1 MPTDPNIPLSAMSGD
16 GHGSGGRRVSSRRA
30 RKGFRLIWKYC
41 LKSHSGCP
49 RSIAAGVFL
58 AWAVLFAG
66 CVAGF
71 AQATEEEEES
81 GLRIDD
87 VQFEDEHGDVRYSLI
102 TDAGT
107 DVVMSFWVDGFERVR
122 VEQPGEIPEERVHL
136 QYEAELRD
144 PQGVLMAPGESGE
157 VDTILGPRDADWGP
171 RIRWAASLPSYALP
185 GIYRVQLHVKDVQS
199 GEETTGSVPVRV
211 RGERVQV
218 EALLGV
224 QQLEYANTRGGPW
237 FPRRF
242 FAPQRPIHV
251 RYKVAGFQVSPDN
264 EIWVEQDWTVLDA
277 DGNEIVSQQNVI
289 VDHETYFYPP
299 RFLQAVLE
307 LGLEDPQPGTYT
319 FRIAIRDRIGGQSVS
334 TNSEFFVR
342 P

>member
-1 MPTDPNIPLSAMSGD
+1 MIREHWLESSSA
-16 GHGSGGRRVSSRRA
+16 R
-30 RKGFRLIWKYC
+30 
-41 LKSHSGCP
+41 P
-49 RSIAAGVFL
+49 RSNAARVFL

-71 AQATEEEEES
+71 AQAMEEEAES
-81 GLRIDD
+81 GLRIGD

-102 TDAGT
+102 ADAGT

-144 PQGVLMAPGESGE
+144 PRGVPVAPAESGE
-157 VDTILGPRDADWGP
+157 VDTTLGPRDEDWSP
-171 RIRWAASLPSYALP
+171 RIRWSTSLPSFALP
-185 GIYRVQLHVKDVQS
+185 GIYRVQLRVQDVQS

-224 QQLEYANTRGGPW
+224 QQLEYANTKGGPW

-251 RYKVAGFQVSPDN
+251 RYKVAGFQVSSEN

-277 DGNEIVSQQNVI
+277 DGNEIVSQRNVI

-307 LGLEDPQPGTYT
+307 LSLEDPQPGTYT

-334 TNSEFFVR
+334 ANSEFFLR